1 MADDVLI
8 LRLEPH
14 SAVRLAERAEA
25 MGLTPEELA
34 TLILDARFFD
44 YDAFGWADADP
55 QDVPPDRSTV
65 HEAGRPWSEV
75 PERMGLID
83 RTFGE
88 PRQGSDIPS

>member
-8 LRLEPH
+8 LRLEPY

-44 YDAFGWADADP
+44 YDAFTWADADP
-55 QDVPPDRSTV
+55 QGEPLNTL
-65 HEAGRPWSEV
+65 HETGRPWSEV
-75 PERMGLID
+75 R
-83 RTFGE
+83 
-88 PRQGSDIPS
+88 PSSWR